1 MKIAILGYTG
11 AGKST
16 LARKIGEKYDIPVLH
31 LDKVNY
37 TKNWKIRDIH
47 ESKEIVEDFLE
58 NDSWV
63 IDGNYSKLE
72 QDRRVKEADK
82 IIFLDFPR
90 WECLKRAYKRYKENL
105 GKTREDVAPGNTEK
119 FDFIFIK
126 WILNTSPYCATIRT
140 KNFKRSTTLWQKEEQ
155 EPKKRESLN
164 WTRRSST
171 IRIRLLF

>member
-58 NDSWV
+58 NESWV

-72 QDRRVKEADK
+72 QDRRVEEADK

-90 WECLKRAYKRYKENL
+90 FECLKRAHKRYTHRN
-105 GKTREDVAPGNTEK
+105 RCNRNAPPCRPG
-119 FDFIFIK
+119 F
-126 WILNTSPYCATIRT
+126 A
-140 KNFKRSTTLWQKEEQ
+140 
-155 EPKKRESLN
+155 PKK
-164 WTRRSST
+164 
-171 IRIRLLF
+171 IRIQRKKNLYRCIFAKRKNRF

>member
-16 LARKIGEKYDIPVLH
+16 LARRIGEKYDIPVLH

-58 NDSWV
+58 NESWV

-72 QDRRVKEADK
+72 QDRRVEEADI

-90 WECLKRAYKRYKENL
+90 FECLKRAYKRYKENI

-126 WILNTSPYCATIRT
+126 WILIDGRN
-140 KNFKRSTTLWQKEEQ
+140 KEH
-155 EPKKRESLN
+155 RERYHKICEKYKDKVVICRN
-164 WTRRSST
+164 EKEVEKVYNE
-171 IRIRLLF
+171 I